1 MRVNGAELGQQSR
14 RSGIIKIV
22 RVTGLMALLSY
33 MSVILFVWI
42 YANLGGYVYF
52 SAGEPQ
58 LIIKYSEWAL
68 GFTGILVA
76 LDYLRREIQV

>member
-1 MRVNGAELGQQSR
+1 
-14 RSGIIKIV
+14 
-22 RVTGLMALLSY
+22 MALLSY
-33 MSVILFVWI
+33 MTVILFIWI

-68 GFTGILVA
+68 GFTGIFVA
-76 LDYLRREIQV
+76 LDYLRREIQI

>member
-1 MRVNGAELGQQSR
+1 MTRI
-14 RSGIIKIV
+14 RSNIIKII
-22 RVTGLMALLSY
+22 RVIGLMSLLSY
-33 MSVILFVWI
+33 MTVVLFVWI

-58 LIIKYSEWAL
+58 WIIKYSEWAL

-76 LDYLRREIQV
+76 LDYLRREILV